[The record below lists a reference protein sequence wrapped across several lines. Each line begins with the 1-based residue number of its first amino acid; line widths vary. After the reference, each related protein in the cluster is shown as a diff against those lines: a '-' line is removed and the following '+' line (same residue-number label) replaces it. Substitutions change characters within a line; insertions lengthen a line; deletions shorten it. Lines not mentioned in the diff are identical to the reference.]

1 MASTQQSQCHPD
13 TDSKN
18 EMEVVD
24 QKKRGRTKQ
33 KAKCHCLALCS
44 FAFNFENSQQSRQA
58 IRNALLKWKQCKWWQ
73 QWKLLGSAE
82 TVIPT
87 TCWNKPILPW
97 KGAKKM
103 KYIYIF
109 LYIYSFKANSLL
121 SDYWRSVIWS
131 WWLSIADKMDP
142 SILCCSVHLLV
153 LHYSFKNRINLH
165 FK

>member
-103 KYIYIF
+103 KYIYIYIS
-109 LYIYSFKANSLL
+109 LYIQCQSKLT
-121 SDYWRSVIWS
+121 VIWLLKKCYLELVIEYC
-131 WWLSIADKMDP
+131 WQNGSIYTVLLCP
-142 SILCCSVHLLV
+142 SSCPALQ
-153 LHYSFKNRINLH
+153 FQKQ
-165 FK
+165 K